1 MCICYGKSSD
11 YSNDTEGIIRPDF
24 PEMYCHVC
32 CEMICDCLDAD
43 PDGQDC
49 QNCGRPGHPCEMCYP
64 CLCPVTLIIDI
75 LTYTCRLGS
84 YWCYLHKY
92 NNAKGHCFDC
102 NPRTHL
108 NEGFTYNNTIHRD
121 VINNQPI

>member
-11 YSNDTEGIIRPDF
+11 YSNDNEGIIRPDY
-24 PEMYCHVC
+24 PKMYCYVC
-32 CEMICDCLDAD
+32 CEMICDCLDAES
-43 PDGQDC
+43 DGQEC
-49 QNCGRPGHPCEMCYP
+49 QNCGRPGHPYEMCYP
-64 CLCPVTLIIDI
+64 FLCPVTLIIDI

-84 YWCYLHKY
+84 YCCYLRKY

-102 NPRTHL
+102 NPQTHL
-108 NEGFTYNNTIHRD
+108 NEGFTYNNTIHKD